1 LVESSTMDQ
10 QQSILANL
18 STNSL
23 IAKLK
28 KLDAVYHITQDVNMR
43 YKLMNAE
50 DEIKNELIK
59 RGINDKPI

>member
-1 LVESSTMDQ
+1 MDQ

>member
-1 LVESSTMDQ
+1 MMDQ

>member
-1 LVESSTMDQ
+1 MMDQ

-59 RGINDKPI
+59 RGIND